1 MSVST
6 DSPAAPPIAKQPAKH
21 RPSRH
26 HIIAL
31 AALGVVFGDI
41 GTSPLYAFK
50 LCFAGDF
57 PAALTPQNILGILSL
72 IFWAL
77 VVVVCVKY
85 VTFMLRADFDG
96 QGGTI
101 ALLALLSPARRSAL
115 PLALTG
121 LAIFV
126 LFGESMLY
134 GDGVI
139 TPAISVLSAVEGL
152 DVWTKA
158 AHPFIIPLSVLVLVG
173 LFAMQARGTD
183 KIGKIFGPVM
193 LLWFIAIGIFGAIG
207 VMHDPVVLKAL
218 NPAYAVGFFFHNG
231 WRAILIFGAVVLCV
245 TGVEALYADLA
256 HFGRLPITIAW
267 YVIVFPAL
275 LLNYFGQGAH
285 TLANPHAFN
294 SPFFA
299 LVPPWLLIPMVVL
312 ATVATVIASQA
323 LISGVFSL
331 TNQLMQLGY
340 SPRFRIIHTSRHY
353 AGQIYMPAVNTMLA
367 IVCIALVLAFRSSD
381 AFGGAYGLAVTVTML
396 VSSLTFYQLLVR
408 RWKWGLWYAVP
419 LVSLFL
425 LWDIPFLA
433 GNLPKIASGGW
444 VPLVIAGVLFTLFT
458 TWNRGRRRMMEGL
471 ANLSLPIE
479 EFLKDPHDPT
489 KLGGTAV
496 FMAPDPTGIPFVLQ
510 HIWLRNHLIHETVV
524 LLTVIN
530 GARPYV
536 HASNRLVIAEEAPR
550 IWRVRAS
557 YGFMQSP
564 NIKDILKHLKHER
577 REIDL
582 SKVTYYLASPK
593 IGDAEGPNALPGWQR
608 WLFRTMS
615 RNARPLTDSL
625 GLPPNNIVE
634 FGVEVKI

>member
-1 MSVST
+1 M
-6 DSPAAPPIAKQPAKH
+6 
-21 RPSRH
+21 
-26 HIIAL
+26 
-31 AALGVVFGDI
+31 VFGDI

-50 LCFAGDF
+50 LCFAGEF
-57 PAALTPQNILGILSL
+57 PAALTPANILGILSL

-77 VVVVCVKY
+77 IVVVCVKY

-101 ALLALLSPARRSAL
+101 ALLALLSPERKSAL
-115 PLALTG
+115 PVALGG

-158 AHPFIIPLSVLVLVG
+158 AHPFIIPLSVLVLIG
-173 LFAMQARGTD
+173 LFAMQSRGTD
-183 KIGKIFGPVM
+183 QIGKLFGPIM
-193 LLWFIAIGIFGAIG
+193 LLWFLAIGIFGAVGIFHHPG
-207 VMHDPVVLKAL
+207 VVSAL
-218 NPAYAVGFFFHNG
+218 NPAYAVEFFLHNG
-231 WRAILIFGAVVLCV
+231 WRAVLVFGAVVLCI

-256 HFGRLPITIAW
+256 HFGRVPITIAW
-267 YVIVFPAL
+267 YGIVFPAL

-285 TLANPHAFN
+285 ALAEPGAFG
-294 SPFFA
+294 SPFFS
-299 LVPPWLLIPMVVL
+299 LVPPYLLIPMVLL

-353 AGQIYMPAVNTMLA
+353 AGQIYMPAVNAMLA

-396 VSSLTFYQLLVR
+396 VSSFTFYQLLVR
-408 RWKWGLWYAVP
+408 NWNWPLWQATA
-419 LVSLFL
+419 LVALFL
-425 LWDIPFLA
+425 MWDIPFLA
-433 GNLPKIASGGW
+433 GNIPKIVSGGW
-444 VPLVIAGVLFTLFT
+444 VPLVIAGVLFTLFV
-458 TWNRGRRRMMEGL
+458 TWNRGRRRMMEAL
-471 ANLSLPIE
+471 ATLSMPLE
-479 EFLKDPHDPT
+479 TFLDEDRDPT
-489 KLGGTAV
+489 HTGGTAV
-496 FMAPDPTGIPFVLQ
+496 FMAPEPKGIPFIRQ
-510 HIWLRNHLIHETVV
+510 HHWLRTHILHETVI
-524 LLTVIN
+524 LLTIQSA
-530 GARPYV
+530 ARPYV
-536 HASNRLVIAEEAPR
+536 HATKRLTVEDEAPR
-550 IWRVRAS
+550 VWRVRAS

-564 NIKDILKHLKHER
+564 GIKDILVHLKRER
-577 REIDL
+577 PDVDL
-582 SKVTYYLASPK
+582 SKITYYLASPK
-593 IGDAEGPNALPGWQR
+593 FSDRRGPKSLPVWQR
-608 WLFRTMS
+608 ALYRWMT

-634 FGVEVKI
+634 FGVEVDL